1 MSFRH
6 SDPKLTRQAYSHFAI
21 LFRAFPLHFLVPLR
35 GPQVPRLDDV
45 ALCLVDVFLVLH
57 VLDADADAV
66 LCEDDVLAAHALGRG
81 LAHLCEGEVDLV
93 EDPAAAAEE
102 GDGDDEGDDLAQG

>member
-1 MSFRH
+1 MIGCS
-6 SDPKLTRQAYSHFAI
+6 
-21 LFRAFPLHFLVPLR
+21 HFLVPLR
-35 GPQVPRLDDV
+35 SPQIPRLDDV

-102 GDGDDEGDDLAQG
+102 GDGDDEGDDLAGAERKMHHVSSGCLFCYG